1 VSGRLSTALL
11 LVAAGA
17 LATAAAVDAV
27 RSRGAGAAA
36 PPSSQVAGP
45 KRWHVELNGPA
56 GFAAAGPGLRT
67 RVDADG
73 GEYLTAQ
80 TIRRAFPGPATGSLN
95 IAKLAVADDRSVA
108 IGLFRFPPRGKIRAA
123 IEIWSGDRLVGAFS
137 VPAGSFSSGL
147 WFTDGGRALAAI
159 SWKGSAAV
167 YDLQGRRLPGI
178 PYVAYETK

>member
-27 RSRGAGAAA
+27 RSHESAAA
-36 PPSSQVAGP
+36 ARVDGP
-45 KRWHVELNGPA
+45 KRWHVELNGTG
-56 GFAAAGPGLRT
+56 GFVARGPGLRT

-73 GEYLTAQ
+73 REYLAAE
-80 TIRRAFPGPATGSLN
+80 TIRRAFPGRSGGALN
-95 IAKLAVADDRSVA
+95 IAKLAVSEDRSVA
-108 IGLFRFPPRGKIRAA
+108 IGLFRFPSQGPIGAG
-123 IEIWSGDRLVGAFS
+123 IEVWAGDRLVGSFT

-147 WFTDGGRALAAI
+147 WFADGGRALAAI

-167 YDLQGRRLPGI
+167 YDLRGRRLPGI

>member
-1 VSGRLSTALL
+1 MSGRLSTALL

-27 RSRGAGAAA
+27 RNRDAA
-36 PPSSQVAGP
+36 PPPHADGP
-45 KRWHVELNGPA
+45 KRWHIELNGPG
-56 GFAAAGPGLRT
+56 GFTAAGPGLRT

-73 GEYLTAQ
+73 GRYLRAES
-80 TIRRAFPGPATGSLN
+80 IRRAFPERGAGALN
-95 IAKLAVADDRSVA
+95 IAKLAVSADRSVA
-108 IGLFRFPPRGKIRAA
+108 IGLFRLPPRGRISAG
-123 IEIWSGDRLVGAFS
+123 IEVWSGNRLVGAFA

-147 WFTDGGRALAAI
+147 WFADGGRALAAI

>member
-17 LATAAAVDAV
+17 LGTAAAVDAV
-27 RSRGAGAAA
+27 RNRDAAS
-36 PPSSQVAGP
+36 PPRVEGP
-45 KRWHVELNGPA
+45 KRWHIELNDTG
-56 GFAAAGPGLRT
+56 GFAARGSGLRT
-67 RVDADG
+67 RVDAEG
-73 GEYLTAQ
+73 SRYLAPE
-80 TIRRAFPGPATGSLN
+80 TIRRAYPGPVDGALN
-95 IAKLAVADDRSVA
+95 IAKLAVSEDRSVA
-108 IGLFRFPPRGKIRAA
+108 IGLFRLPAHGPIGAG
-123 IEIWSGDRLVGAFS
+123 IEVWSGDRLVGAFE

-167 YDLQGRRLPGI
+167 YDLQGRLLPGI

>member
-27 RSRGAGAAA
+27 RSRDAAA
-36 PPSSQVAGP
+36 PPPSEVAGP

-56 GFAAAGPGLRT
+56 GFAAAGPGLLT

-73 GEYLTAQ
+73 GEYLSAQ

-95 IAKLAVADDRSVA
+95 IAKLAVSHDRSVA
-108 IGLFRFPPRGKIRAA
+108 IGLFRFPPRGKIGAG
-123 IEIWSGDRLVGAFS
+123 IEIWSGDRLVGAFG

-147 WFTDGGRALAAI
+147 WFADDGRALAAI